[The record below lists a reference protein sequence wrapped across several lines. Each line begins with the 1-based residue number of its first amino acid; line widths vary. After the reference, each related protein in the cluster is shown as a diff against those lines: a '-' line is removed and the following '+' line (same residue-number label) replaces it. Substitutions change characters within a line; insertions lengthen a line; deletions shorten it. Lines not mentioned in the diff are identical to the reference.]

1 MSRGRRT
8 TRVTVPDGVEL
19 AVHEWGHASG
29 DAIVLLHG
37 GGLSSDEWS
46 DLAPQLAERHRVV
59 AFDARGCGESG
70 RDPERRYGVRT
81 IVADLER
88 LCRVCGLTT
97 FALVG
102 HSFGAV
108 AACVY
113 AAEHPDVVTGLVLVD
128 GGPADH
134 TRPSSLENPPL
145 AFATR
150 DDAARALSRLLPNG
164 FPDWYLDTR
173 FETGAD
179 GSLTW
184 RSDIEG
190 RVAWAHAGGEPL
202 IPGLWPFVEA
212 LRTPTIVLH
221 GDESPL
227 FPRDNAVRMTELNPN
242 VRLVDVPA
250 AGHFVHLDRPASVVQ
265 AIEELAA

>member
-1 MSRGRRT
+1 MSSGRRT

-19 AVHEWGHASG
+19 AVQEWGPATG
-29 DAIVLLHG
+29 EALVLLHG
-37 GGLSSDEWS
+37 GGLSSAEWTE
-46 DLAPQLAERHRVV
+46 LAPQLAERRRVV
-59 AFDARGCGESG
+59 AFDARGCGGSDP
-70 RDPERRYGVRT
+70 DPERRYGART
-81 IVADLER
+81 IADDLER
-88 LCRVCGLTT
+88 VRLALGLGS
-97 FALVG
+97 FALAG

-113 AAEHPDVVTGLVLVD
+113 AAEHPGLVTRLVLID

-134 TRPSSLENPPL
+134 VRPSSLDDPPL
-145 AFATR
+145 AFASR
-150 DDAARALSRLLPNG
+150 DDAARALSRLLPRG
-164 FPDWYLDTR
+164 FPAWYLDTR

-184 RSDIEG
+184 RSDMEG

-202 IPGLWPFVEA
+202 VPGLWPFVEA

-227 FPRDNAVRMTELNPN
+227 FPRESAVRMAELNPH

-250 AGHFVHLDRPASVVQ
+250 AGHFVHLDRPDAVVA
-265 AIEELAA
+265 AIEAA

>member
-1 MSRGRRT
+1 MSRRT

-19 AVHEWGHASG
+19 AVHEWGPARG
-29 DAIVLLHG
+29 DALVLLHG
-37 GGLSSDEWS
+37 GGLSSDEWTE
-46 DLAPQLAERHRVV
+46 LAPRLAATRRVV
-59 AFDARGCGESG
+59 AFDARGCGDSD

-81 IVADLER
+81 IVDDLEHVR
-88 LCRVCGLTT
+88 LALGLDS
-97 FALVG
+97 FALAG

-108 AACVY
+108 SACIY
-113 AAEHPDVVTGLVLVD
+113 AAEHADVVTGLVLID

-134 TRPSSLENPPL
+134 TRPSSLDHPPL
-145 AFATR
+145 VFATR
-150 DDAARALSRLLPNG
+150 DDAARALSRLLPRG

-179 GSLTW
+179 SSLRW

-202 IPGLWPFVEA
+202 IRGLWPFVEA
-212 LRTPTIVLH
+212 LRMPTVVLH

-227 FPRDNAVRMTELNPN
+227 FPRANAVRMTELNAN

-250 AGHFVHLDRPASVVQ
+250 AGHFVHLDRPDAVVE
-265 AIEELAA
+265 ALAAA